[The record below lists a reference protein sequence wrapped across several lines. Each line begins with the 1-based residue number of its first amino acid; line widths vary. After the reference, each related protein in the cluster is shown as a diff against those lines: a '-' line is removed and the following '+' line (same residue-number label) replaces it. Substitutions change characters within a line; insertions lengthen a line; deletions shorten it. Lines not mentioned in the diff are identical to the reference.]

1 MKRAIIIVVVIVVA
15 AVAVFLVRLRAIEQS
30 AREREDLVNQV
41 NSEQVTPVVVSE
53 VITGNIEKTLK
64 YTGTVEPEDE
74 VDVYSKIS
82 GRIVSV
88 EVEKGDRVSKN
99 ETIAVIDPEITGQR
113 FEPFEVTSPLEGN
126 VSRVYLDPGTFVTQM
141 QPIVKI
147 INDRYVKVQIDV
159 LEKDYHLVKEGT
171 PVRLRFDALPGEV
184 KTGRITNRGP
194 VVNPTTGT
202 AEAEIR
208 FDNRDGMLKAG
219 MFARVEVIVE
229 LHADAVLMPLA
240 ATLTEILPGRGERV
254 ETRVFVVDGDVAR
267 QREVVLG
274 LVGPEHY
281 EVLEGLAAGE
291 QVVVVGQNL
300 LHDGSKLRIVRKE
313 G

>member
-1 MKRAIIIVVVIVVA
+1 MKRAILIVLVVVVA
-15 AVAVFLVRLRAIEQS
+15 AVAVFLIRLRAIERS

-41 NSEQVTPVVVSE
+41 NGEQVTPVVVAG
-53 VITGNIEKTLK
+53 VVTGRIERTLN

-88 EVEKGDRVSKN
+88 KVEEGDRVEKDA
-99 ETIAVIDPEITGQR
+99 TLAVIDPEITGQR

-126 VSRVYLDPGTFVTQM
+126 ISRVYLDPGTFVTQM
-141 QPIVKI
+141 QPIVKV
-147 INDRYVKVQIDV
+147 INDRHVKVEIAV
-159 LEKDYHLVKEGT
+159 LEKDYHLAVEGT
-171 PVRLRFDALPGEV
+171 LVRLRFDALPGEV
-184 KTGRITNRGP
+184 RTGRITNLSP
-194 VVNPTTGT
+194 VVNPATGT
-202 AEAEIR
+202 ADAEVR
-208 FDNRDGMLKAG
+208 LDNRDGMLKAG

-229 LHADAVLMPLA
+229 VHPDAVLMPLA

-267 QREVVLG
+267 ERDVVLG

-281 EVLEGLAAGE
+281 EVLEGLAPGE
-291 QVVVVGQNL
+291 QVVVIGQSL
-300 LHDGSKLRIVRKE
+300 LHDGSRLRITRTE